1 MPKKKKE
8 AVYTLGESLN
18 MLNRLQ
24 IMAIDEGNINLALKA
39 EELKCKIITMQA
51 GNNELNEEEN
61 LTKILVDF
69 INGKQ
74 NSPNTGDIRP
84 VADDQETL

>member
-24 IMAIDEGNINLALKA
+24 NMAINDGNINLALKA
-39 EELKCKIITMQA
+39 EELKCKIITMQS
-51 GNNELNEEEN
+51 GNTEFGEDEN

-74 NSPNTGDIRP
+74 NSTDTGDIRP
-84 VADDQETL
+84 AADDQEAF